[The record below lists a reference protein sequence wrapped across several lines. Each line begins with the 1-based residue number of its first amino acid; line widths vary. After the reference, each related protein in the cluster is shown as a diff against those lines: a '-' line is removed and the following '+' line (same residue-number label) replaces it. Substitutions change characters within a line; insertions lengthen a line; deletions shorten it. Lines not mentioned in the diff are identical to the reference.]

1 MLWQLTN
8 HQCGLIDNL
17 NILEKSKA
25 EFLEMQI
32 DNINKTN
39 VVEKSMLGFN
49 KINKNI
55 YENKYSVLFDTPPEM
70 HWDFAISNP
79 IKFTYVGSVDFC
91 KQFLNDFY
99 NVQKISII
107 KYF

>member
-1 MLWQLTN
+1 MATN
-8 HQCGLIDNL
+8 QPSMWFNRQFKYIR
-17 NILEKSKA
+17 KSKA

-39 VVEKSMLGFN
+39 VVEKVCWDLIKLTKIFM
-49 KINKNI
+49 KINT
-55 YENKYSVLFDTPPEM
+55 LFCLTPEM